1 MKGAVAKSSH
11 ICSSHINLMSVLH
24 ASSIALLEK
33 IPCMFAYTTIE
44 NITAG
49 SIFLHRLIFAR
60 FHCTISSL
68 SIGF

>member
-49 SIFLHRLIFAR
+49 SIFLHRLR
-60 FHCTISSL
+60 
-68 SIGF
+68 